1 MGISIRAYARHRGV
15 SHTAVEKAIA
25 TARITPL
32 PDGSI
37 DTATADAEWERN
49 TLYPRS
55 GAADLNDFI
64 RARTVHEHYRARL
77 AKLEYEERVGE
88 LVSKTEIQTA
98 AFNLYRQFRDHLLSI
113 PDRIGPMLAAETDGN
128 TIYQIL
134 AGEIRNALNDFADS
148 PSVSGRD

>member
-25 TARITPL
+25 AARITPL

-37 DTATADAEWERN
+37 DAATADVEWERN

-55 GAADLNDFI
+55 GGGGDLNEFI
-64 RARTVHEHYRARL
+64 RARTVHETYRARL
-77 AKLEYEERVGE
+77 AKLDYEERVGE
-88 LVSKTEIQTA
+88 LVSKAEMQTA

-113 PDRIGPMLAAETDGN
+113 PDRIGPILTAETDGDKV
-128 TIYQIL
+128 YQML
-134 AGEIRNALNDFADS
+134 AGEIRKALNDFAD
-148 PSVSGRD
+148 PPP